1 MFIYFFYGIRH
12 SQEPLN
18 HFDPADALLEER
30 QALIKRNDSLDS
42 LGSTAD
48 TTLNV
53 DDKLFQTNGA
63 TSLQD
68 Q

>member
-18 HFDPADALLEER
+18 RYDPADALREER

-42 LGSTAD
+42 LAD
-48 TTLNV
+48 TTLSI
-53 DDKLFQTNGA
+53 DAKSLQTNGA
-63 TSLQD
+63 TSLQE